1 MTRGGVARVKA
12 TSRRRGRRLARPD
25 ITDDVWQPA
34 EDWAAIRLG
43 ATVEVT
49 LPAGH
54 SYTGRVDSKTPDSDL
69 VWIIDSAGQGR
80 QMYGSRDGVRLRPA
94 AGGRA

>member
-12 TSRRRGRRLARPD
+12 TSRRRGRRHAQPEAS
-25 ITDDVWQPA
+25 DDVWQPA
-34 EDWAAIRLG
+34 EDWEAIKVG

-54 SYTGRVDSKTPDSDL
+54 SYTGRVDSKTRDSGL
-69 VWIIDSAGQGR
+69 VWIISSAGQGR
-80 QMYGSRDGVRLRPA
+80 QMYGNRDGVRLR
-94 AGGRA
+94 